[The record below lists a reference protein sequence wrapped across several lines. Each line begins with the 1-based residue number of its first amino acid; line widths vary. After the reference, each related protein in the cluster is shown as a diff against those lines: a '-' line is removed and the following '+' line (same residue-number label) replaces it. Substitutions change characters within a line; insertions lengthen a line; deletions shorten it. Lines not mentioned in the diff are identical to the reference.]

1 MIAMNKGKFHM
12 KKSLFLAL
20 VFCISFV
27 FAQQEKMDF
36 RSADIKY
43 LNKQQLRE
51 YQRWREEQFRLM
63 KSTGLQSEVKS
74 LIIQG
79 NKIRS
84 IIYNTGAISNP
95 GVTGNVLDLVWNG
108 LGYGYEFGP
117 LAGARVPRSTIPT
130 DSVSIVIDGFGGAN
144 RSTADGDFAPD
155 GITKW
160 GWLPLAGY
168 SAPGQNDVAS
178 WGARTSDLR
187 IKPRSWPESWYNQTI
202 GEYIYP
208 SFLGGNATV
217 PDEEVYYVVD
227 DSTDKEFDYLPI
239 PSVTQHGGLG
249 LDLEVRSMQFANPL
263 AEDIIFLVY
272 TAEMDLRAKKID
284 RMFFGMFGD
293 PHIGGPNN
301 FGDDAASFIPGKAIG
316 LPLFDNLLLI
326 DGQVVNQRSRNMV
339 YSWDPDNR
347 SDIPSIVPGYF
358 GYKFL
363 ESPNNSTDGI
373 DNDDDG
379 ITDENPFNSK
389 GYFVDGINIPLTA
402 GVSDVA
408 KYTALYGAP
417 KPRWSGDEDGDWN
430 KENDDVGIDG
440 IGGTGDFGEGDGF
453 PSQAFF
459 SDLNGNGK
467 YDSGEP
473 LDTLQQS
480 GWGWA
485 GSEPNFGFRDVNESD
500 QIGLRSFWSLVFG
513 GTNRPKNDNLMYN
526 SMASEMDTAALA
538 LLYPIDPA
546 NLGDFI
552 FLYGTG
558 PFPMEPGHRERFS
571 IALLMGSDLKDL
583 LLNSETAQLVL
594 EASYRFAQPPP
605 KPKVTAVPGNGR
617 VTLYW
622 DTNAENA
629 RDPFSGKQDFEGY
642 KIYRSQDYTFKD
654 VFTITDGNGYPF
666 LGKALYDEKSRKTA
680 QWHRPWTQAE
690 KDKYL
695 GGFHP
700 IEYRGRYI
708 KYYMGEPED
717 QTGLRHEYVD
727 STVTNGVTYYY
738 AVVSFDHGDDS
749 LQLPPSE
756 SQAIIQRDPVTQQF
770 KFDVNTVGVTP
781 NDKAR
786 GIISPVH
793 DIEKGMTLTQ
803 TKGAGT
809 GKISV
814 KVLDELSLS
823 KNGVN
828 ITFDTILVN
837 STKTLAYSMK
847 RDVPVVEQFT
857 GNENL
862 FVNLL
867 HRNLVVSSVRVFNGS
882 DTNAANI
889 DNSLLVIDSVGG
901 RLRAINT
908 GLLLKTNT
916 YTVAYQYYPVVHSTA
931 FNNSDAN
938 PVFDGIRVYFTNDPL
953 VLDSTSSFFLPAR
966 PQGLTASVA
975 NPTLGSVRYAPLDI
989 KIEFLISTADT
1000 NALGNYIAP
1009 VDSFGTT
1016 NPANK
1021 TVRTPFRIVNA
1032 TDTIPLQA
1040 LIKDAGTPGKLGRW
1054 DIGEEIVILT
1064 PVPYRVVANNAMMGI
1079 TFRKTNPASSPTITA
1094 GTSFTGKM
1102 KKPYTGKDAFYLTT
1116 SPVAYDP
1123 SIADANIDKVI
1134 VVPNPYVVTSA
1145 FEQPSFRQDLRG
1157 DRVVQFRNLPRECT
1171 IRIYTITGELVQT
1184 LRKNDVTNY
1193 LNWDLLSSES
1203 ARIGYGIYIY
1213 HVETP
1218 TGATKIGRLGVIK

>member
-1 MIAMNKGKFHM
+1 M
-12 KKSLFLAL
+12 KKSVFLAL
-20 VFCISFV
+20 LVCFSII
-27 FAQQEKMDF
+27 FAQDEKIDF
-36 RSADIKY
+36 RTADIKY
-43 LNKQQLRE
+43 LNKQQRVE
-51 YQRWREEQFRLM
+51 YQRWREEQFRLL
-63 KSTGLQSEVKS
+63 KATGQQSEVKS

-168 SAPGQNDVAS
+168 SAQGQNDVAS

-187 IKPRSWPESWYNQTI
+187 IKPKSWPESWYNETI

-208 SFLGGNATV
+208 SFLGGNASV

-239 PSVTQHGGLG
+239 ATVPEHGGLG
-249 LDLEVRSMQFANPL
+249 LDLEVRTMQFANPL

-272 TAEMDLRAKKID
+272 TAEMDLRAKKVD
-284 RMFFGMFGD
+284 NMFFGMFGD
-293 PHIGGPNN
+293 PHIGGPTNY
-301 FGDDAASFIPGKAIG
+301 GDDAASFIPGKAIG
-316 LPLFDNLLLI
+316 QPLFDDLLII
-326 DGQVVNQRSRNMV
+326 DGQTVTQRARNMV
-339 YSWDPDNR
+339 YSWDPDGK
-347 SDIPSIVPGYF
+347 SEIPSIVPGYF

-363 ESPNNSTDGI
+363 ESPNNSVDAV

-379 ITDENPFNSK
+379 ISDESPFNAK
-389 GYFVDGINIPLTA
+389 GFQIDGINILSNT
-402 GVSDVA
+402 GVADVA

-417 KPRWSGDEDGDWN
+417 RPRWSGDEDGDWN

-459 SDLNGNGK
+459 NDLNGNGE
-467 YDSGEP
+467 YEFGEP
-473 LDTLQQS
+473 LDTVLQS

-513 GTNRPKNDNLMYN
+513 GNNRPKNDNLMYT
-526 SMASEMDTAALA
+526 SISSEMDTAALA
-538 LLYPIDPA
+538 LLYPINPE
-546 NLGDFI
+546 NLGDYI

-605 KPKVTAVPGNGR
+605 KPMVTAVAGDGR

-622 DTNAENA
+622 DTNAEKA
-629 RDPFSGKQDFEGY
+629 RDPFTGKQDFEGY

-666 LGKALYDEKSRKTA
+666 LGKALYDEKSRRTA

-690 KDKYL
+690 RDKYP

-708 KYYMGEPED
+708 KYYMGEPAD
-717 QTGLRHEYVD
+717 SSGLRHEYVD

-756 SQAIIQRDPVTQQF
+756 SQAIIQRDPTTQLF
-770 KFDVNTVGVTP
+770 KYDINTVGVTP
-781 NDKAR
+781 NDNAR
-786 GIISPVH
+786 GIITTKH
-793 DIEKGMTLTQ
+793 DIEKGATLSQTQ
-803 TKGAGT
+803 GSGT
-809 GKISV
+809 GKLSV
-814 KVLDELSLS
+814 KVLDELALS
-823 KNGVN
+823 KNAAT
-828 ITFDTILVN
+828 ISFDTVAVN
-837 STKTLAYSMK
+837 SINTLTYSIL
-847 RDVPVVEQFT
+847 RQIPVVEQFV

-862 FVNLL
+862 FVNLH
-867 HRNLVVSSVRVFNGS
+867 HRNLVLSSVRVFNGA
-882 DTNAANI
+882 DTTAPLI
-889 DNSLLVIDSVGG
+889 DKTLLFVDSAGG
-901 RLRAINT
+901 RLRALSNGT
-908 GLLLKTNT
+908 LLKTKT
-916 YTVAYQYYPVVHSTA
+916 YSVSYQYYPVINSTA
-931 FNNSDAN
+931 YNDADAN
-938 PVFDGIRVYFTNDPL
+938 PVFDGIRIYVTNDL
-953 VLDSTSSFFLPAR
+953 LGYDGVGSYFLPST
-966 PQGLTASVA
+966 PQGITGTIAA
-975 NPTLGSVRYAPLDI
+975 PTLGVIKMAPMDI
-989 KIEFLISTADT
+989 KIDFVISTADT
-1000 NALGNYIAP
+1000 NALGDYSAP
-1009 VDSFGTT
+1009 ADSFGTT
-1016 NPANK
+1016 NPNVK
-1021 TVRTPFRIVNA
+1021 TVRTPFKII
-1032 TDTIPLQA
+1032 TPTETISLQV
-1040 LIKDAGTPGKLGRW
+1040 LIKDGATPGKNGRW

-1064 PVPYRVVANNAMMGI
+1064 PPPYRSSANNTMMGLTI
-1079 TFRKTNPASSPTITA
+1079 KKSNANGNPLIPA
-1094 GTSFTGKM
+1094 GTSYTGRM
-1102 KKPYTGKDAFYLTT
+1102 KKPFTDKDEFYITT
-1116 SPVAYDP
+1116 SPVVYD
-1123 SIADANIDKVI
+1123 AALGDANIDKII
-1134 VVPNPYVVTSA
+1134 VVPNPYVVSSA

-1184 LRKNDVTNY
+1184 LRKTGNTNY
-1193 LNWDLLSSES
+1193 INWDLLSSES

-1218 TGATKIGRLGVIK
+1218 TGATKIGRLGIIK

>member
-1 MIAMNKGKFHM
+1 M
-12 KKSLFLAL
+12 KKNVLLILLMSF
-20 VFCISFV
+20 SFV
-27 FAQQEKMDF
+27 IAQEEKIDF

-43 LNKQQLRE
+43 LNAQQRIE
-51 YQRWREEQFRLM
+51 YQRWRDEQFRLM
-63 KSTGLQSEVKS
+63 KASGLQSEVKS

-187 IKPRSWPESWYNQTI
+187 VKPKSWPESWYNETI

-208 SFLGGNATV
+208 SFLGGNASV

-239 PSVTQHGGLG
+239 ASIPEHGGLG

-284 RMFFGMFGD
+284 NMFFGMFGD

-301 FGDDAASFIPGKAIG
+301 YGDDAASFIPGKAIG
-316 LPLFDNLLLI
+316 KPLFDDLLI
-326 DGQVVNQRSRNMV
+326 VDGQTVTQRARNMV
-339 YSWDPDNR
+339 YSWDPDAK

-363 ESPNNSTDGI
+363 ESPNNSVDAA

-389 GYFVDGINIPLTA
+389 GFQIDGINIPLTT
-402 GVSDVA
+402 GVSDIP

-417 KPRWSGDEDGDWN
+417 RPRWSGDEDGDWN

-459 SDLNGNGK
+459 NDVNGNGE
-467 YDSGEP
+467 YDTGEP
-473 LDTLQQS
+473 LDTVLQS

-513 GTNRPKNDNLMYN
+513 GNNRPKNDNLMYT
-526 SMASEMDTAALA
+526 SMSSEMDTAALA
-538 LLYPIDPA
+538 LLYPINPE

-605 KPKVTAVPGNGR
+605 KPMVSAVAGDGR

-622 DTNAENA
+622 DTNAERA
-629 RDPFSGKQDFEGY
+629 RDPFTGKQDFEGY

-690 KDKYL
+690 RDKYL

-708 KYYMGEPED
+708 KYYMGEPSD
-717 QTGLRHEYVD
+717 SSGLRHEYVD
-727 STVTNGVTYYY
+727 STVTNGITYYY

-756 SQAIIQRDPVTQQF
+756 SQAIIQRDPTTQLF
-770 KFDVNTVGVTP
+770 KFDINTVGVTP

-786 GIISPVH
+786 GIITTKH
-793 DIEKGMTLTQ
+793 EIEKGATLSQ

-809 GKISV
+809 GKLTV
-814 KVLDELSLS
+814 KVLDELALTANAALIDFDSTT
-823 KNGVN
+823 VN
-828 ITFDTILVN
+828 NV
-837 STKTLAYSMK
+837 KTLTYNVL
-847 RDVPVVEQFT
+847 RIVPVVEQFV

-862 FVNLL
+862 FVNLH
-867 HRNLVVSSVRVFNGS
+867 HRNLVLSSVRVFNGP
-882 DTNAANI
+882 DTTAPQI
-889 DNSLLVIDSVGG
+889 DNNLLFIDSAGG

-908 GLLLKTNT
+908 GTLLKTRT
-916 YTVAYQYYPVVHSTA
+916 YSVSYQYYPVINSTTYK
-931 FNNSDAN
+931 SGDAN
-938 PVFDGIRVYFTNDPL
+938 PVFDGIRIYVEND
-953 VLDSTSSFFLPAR
+953 VLAYDGAGSYFLPAT
-966 PQGLTASVA
+966 PAGVTGTIAA
-975 NPTLGSVRYAPLDI
+975 PTLGVIKMAPLDI
-989 KIEFLISTADT
+989 KIDFTISTADT
-1000 NALGNYIAP
+1000 NAQGDYIAP
-1009 VDSFGTT
+1009 ADSFGTT
-1016 NPANK
+1016 NPNVK
-1021 TVRTPFRIVNA
+1021 TVRTPFKVINA
-1032 TDTIPLQA
+1032 TDTISLQV
-1040 LIKDAGTPGKLGRW
+1040 LIKDGATPGKNGRW
-1054 DIGEEIVILT
+1054 DLGEEIVILT
-1064 PVPYRVVANNAMMGI
+1064 PPPYRTTATNTMMGI
-1079 TFRKTNPASSPTITA
+1079 TIKKSNTNGNPVITA
-1094 GTSFTGKM
+1094 GTSYTGRM
-1102 KKPYTGKDAFYLTT
+1102 KKPFTDKDEFSLTT
-1116 SPVAYDP
+1116 APVVYDAAL
-1123 SIADANIDKVI
+1123 ADANIDKII
-1134 VVPNPYVVTSA
+1134 VVPNPYVVSSA

-1184 LRKNDVTNY
+1184 LRKTGNTNY
-1193 LNWDLLSSES
+1193 MNWDLLSSES

-1218 TGATKIGRLGVIK
+1218 TGATKIGRLGIIK

>member
-1 MIAMNKGKFHM
+1 M
-12 KKSLFLAL
+12 KNGILAFLLFLTVAT
-20 VFCISFV
+20 
-27 FAQQEKMDF
+27 AQEKIDF
-36 RSADIKY
+36 RTVDVKY
-43 LNKQQLRE
+43 LNAAQLRE
-51 YQRWREEQFRLM
+51 FKRWRDDQFRLM
-63 KSTGLQSEVKS
+63 KATGLQSEVKS

-117 LAGARVPRSTIPT
+117 LAGARVPRSTVPG

-155 GITKW
+155 GVTKW
-160 GWLPLAGY
+160 GWLPVPGY

-187 IKPRSWPESWYNQTI
+187 IRPSSWPESWYNSII

-239 PSVTQHGGLG
+239 ASIPAHGGLG
-249 LDLEVRSMQFANPL
+249 LDLEVRTMQFANPL

-272 TAEMDLRAKKID
+272 TAAMDQRAKKVD
-284 RMFFGMFGD
+284 KMFFGMFGD

-316 LPLFDNLLLI
+316 LPQFDQLLDI
-326 DGQVVNQRSRNMV
+326 DGKTVTQRARNMV
-339 YSWDPDNR
+339 YSWDPNGGA
-347 SDIPSIVPGYF
+347 DIPTIQPGYF

-363 ESPNNSTDGI
+363 ESPNNSGDGL

-379 ITDENPFNSK
+379 ITDEGPFNVK
-389 GYFVDGINIPLTA
+389 GAFIDGITLALSTGI
-402 GVSDVA
+402 SDTA
-408 KYTALYGAP
+408 KYIALYGAP

-440 IGGTGDFGEGDGF
+440 IGGTGDYGEGDGF
-453 PSQAFF
+453 PSQAFY
-459 SDLNGNGK
+459 SDQNGNGL
-467 YDSGEP
+467 YDAGEP
-473 LDTLQQS
+473 LDTMQVP
-480 GWGWA
+480 GYGWA

-513 GTNRPKNDNLMYN
+513 GNNRPKNDNLMY
-526 SMASEMDTAALA
+526 SSISSEMDTAALA

-546 NLGDFI
+546 NLGDYI
-552 FLYGTG
+552 FLYGSG

-605 KPKVTAVPGNGR
+605 KPKVTAVAGDGR

-622 DTNAENA
+622 DTNAEGA
-629 RDPFSGKQDFEGY
+629 RDPFTGKQDFEGY

-666 LGKALYDEKSRKTA
+666 LGKALYDEKARKSA
-680 QWHRPWTQAE
+680 QWHRPWSQAE
-690 KDKYL
+690 QDKYL

-700 IEYRGRYI
+700 VEYRGRFI
-708 KYYMGEPED
+708 KYYMGEPSD
-717 QTGLRHEYVD
+717 QSGLRHEYVD

-756 SQAIIQRDPVTQQF
+756 SQAVIQRDPTTQLF
-770 KFDVNTVGVTP
+770 KYDINTVAATP
-781 NDKAR
+781 NDKAA
-786 GIISPVH
+786 GIVSPIH
-793 DIEKGMTLTQ
+793 EIQKGMTLTQ
-803 TKGAGT
+803 TAGSGT
-809 GKISV
+809 GKMTV
-814 KVLDELSLS
+814 KVLNEERLV
-823 KNGVN
+823 KNQVR
-828 ITFDTILVN
+828 IDFDTVLVN
-837 STKTLAYSMK
+837 SVKTLAYSVL
-847 RDVPVVEQFT
+847 REVPVVEQFT

-862 FVNLL
+862 FVSLAN
-867 HRNLVVSSVRVFNGS
+867 RNIVPATVRVFNGP
-882 DTNAANI
+882 DTLAARI
-889 DNSLLVIDSVGG
+889 ADSLILVDSAGG
-901 RLRAINT
+901 RLRALSA
-908 GLLLKTNT
+908 GVLLKTRT
-916 YTVAYQYYPVVHSTA
+916 YTASYLYYPVIASTVFA
-931 FNNSDAN
+931 QGDAN
-938 PVFDGIRVYFTNDPL
+938 PVFDGVRLYITNDPL
-953 VLDSTSSFFLPAR
+953 AIDSANSFFLPAR
-966 PQGLTASVA
+966 PNGLSYSVA
-975 NPTLGSVRYAPLDI
+975 NPTLGAVRYAPLDI
-989 KIEFLISTADT
+989 RIDFVQSTADT
-1000 NALGNYIAP
+1000 NASGNYIAP
-1009 VDSFGTT
+1009 ADSFGTN
-1016 NPANK
+1016 NPNTK
-1021 TVRTPFRIVNA
+1021 TVRTPFKIVNA

-1040 LIKDAGTPGKLGRW
+1040 LIRDGATTGKAGRW

-1064 PVPYRVVANNAMMGI
+1064 PPPYRTVANNSMMGI
-1079 TFRKTNPASSPTITA
+1079 TLRKSFSFSNPTITA
-1094 GTSFTGKM
+1094 GTTFTAKM
-1102 KKPYTGKDAFYLTT
+1102 KKPYTGNDAFRLTT
-1116 SPVAYDP
+1116 TPIAYDAAA
-1123 SIADANIDKVI
+1123 ADAALKNVI
-1134 VVPNPYVVTSA
+1134 VVPNPYVVASA

-1157 DRVVQFRNLPRECT
+1157 ERAVQFRNLPRECT
-1171 IRIYTITGELVQT
+1171 IRIYTVTGELVRT
-1184 LRKNDVTNY
+1184 LHKNDNANY
-1193 LNWDLLSSES
+1193 LNWDLLSMES
-1203 ARIGYGIYIY
+1203 ARVGYGLYIY

>member
-1 MIAMNKGKFHM
+1 M
-12 KKSLFLAL
+12 KKGILLFLL
-20 VFCISFV
+20 FV
-27 FAQQEKMDF
+27 SAVSAQQEKIDF
-36 RSADIKY
+36 RTVDIKY
-43 LNKQQLRE
+43 LNKQQLQE
-51 YQRWREEQFRLM
+51 YQQWREDQFRLM
-63 KSTGLQSEVKS
+63 KSNGLQSEVKS

-117 LAGARVPRSTIPT
+117 LAGARVPRSTVPT

-160 GWLPLAGY
+160 GWLPVPGY

-187 IKPRSWPESWYNQTI
+187 IKPKSWPESWYNSI
-202 GEYIYP
+202 VGEYIYP
-208 SFLGGNATV
+208 SFLGGNASV

-239 PSVTQHGGLG
+239 ASIPEHGGLG
-249 LDLEVRSMQFANPL
+249 LDLEVRTMQFANPL

-272 TAEMDLRAKKID
+272 TAEMDQRAKKVD
-284 RMFFGMFGD
+284 NVYFGMFGD

-316 LPLFDNLLLI
+316 IPLFDNLLTV
-326 DGQVVNQRSRNMV
+326 DGKIVSQRARNMV
-339 YSWDPDNR
+339 YSWDPDGK
-347 SDIPSIVPGYF
+347 SDIASIVPGYF

-363 ESPNNSTDGI
+363 ESPNNSVDLI

-379 ITDENPFNSK
+379 ITDESPFNVK
-389 GYFVDGINIPLTA
+389 GSYIDGIVLPLNT
-402 GVSDVA
+402 GISDVA
-408 KYTALYGAP
+408 KYTDLYGAP

-430 KENDDVGIDG
+430 KENDDLGIDG

-453 PSQAFF
+453 PSQAFY
-459 SDLNGNGK
+459 SDVNGNGK
-467 YDSGEP
+467 YDAGEP
-473 LDTLQQS
+473 LDTIQRV
-480 GWGWA
+480 GYGWA

-500 QIGLRSFWSLVFG
+500 QIGLRSFWSLTFG
-513 GTNRPKNDNLMYN
+513 GTNRPKNDNLMYA
-526 SMASEMDTAALA
+526 SMSSEMDTAALA

-605 KPKVTAVPGNGR
+605 KPKVTAVAGNGR

-622 DTNAENA
+622 DANAETA

-680 QWHRPWTQAE
+680 QWHRPWTQTE
-690 KDKYL
+690 QDKYV

-700 IEYRGRYI
+700 IEYRGRFI
-708 KYYMGEPED
+708 KYYMGEPSD

-756 SQAIIQRDPVTQQF
+756 SQAIIQRDPTTQLF
-770 KFDVNTVGVTP
+770 KYDVNTVGVTP
-781 NDKAR
+781 NDKAV
-786 GIISPVH
+786 GINSPIH
-793 DIEKGMTLTQ
+793 EIEKGMTLTQ
-803 TKGAGT
+803 TGGSGT
-809 GKISV
+809 GKLSV
-814 KVLDELSLS
+814 KVLNEQTLTKSS
-823 KNGVN
+823 VK
-828 ITFDTILVN
+828 ISFDTVLVN
-837 STKTLAYSMK
+837 STKTLSYSVL
-847 RDVPVVEQFT
+847 RELPTVEQFT
-857 GNENL
+857 GNELL
-862 FVNLL
+862 FVNLIN
-867 HRNLVVSSVRVFNGS
+867 RNLVTSSVKVFNGL
-882 DTNAANI
+882 DTNASQVSS
-889 DNSLLVIDSVGG
+889 SLLVIDSAGG
-901 RLRAINT
+901 RLRANQT
-908 GLLLKTNT
+908 GVLLKTST
-916 YTVAYQYYPVVHSTA
+916 YTVSYQYYPVIKSNI
-931 FNNSDAN
+931 FQSGDAN
-938 PVFDGIRVYFTNDPL
+938 PVFDGIRIYVTNDPL
-953 VLDSTSSFFLPAR
+953 VIDSTNSFFLPSR

-975 NPTLGSVRYAPLDI
+975 NPTLGAVKYAPLDI
-989 KIEFLISTADT
+989 KIDFIISTADT
-1000 NALGNYIAP
+1000 NANGDYIAP
-1009 VDSFGTT
+1009 ADSFGTN

-1021 TVRTPFRIVNA
+1021 TVRTPFKIVNA
-1032 TDTIPLQA
+1032 TDTIQLQA
-1040 LIKDAGTPGKLGRW
+1040 LIRDGTTTGKPGRW
-1054 DIGEEIVILT
+1054 DVGEEIVILT
-1064 PVPYRVVANNAMMGI
+1064 PVPYRTVANNSMMGI
-1079 TFRKTNPASSPTITA
+1079 ILRKSNTNSSPSIPA

-1102 KKPYTGKDAFYLTT
+1102 KKPFTSKDAFTLTT
-1116 SPVAYDP
+1116 TGISYDAA
-1123 SIADANIDKVI
+1123 IGDANLEKII

-1157 DRVVQFRNLPRECT
+1157 DRVIQFRNLPRECT
-1171 IRIYTITGELVQT
+1171 IRIYTITGELVRT
-1184 LRKNDVTNY
+1184 LQKNDNTNY
-1193 LNWDLLSSES
+1193 MNWDLLSSES
-1203 ARIGYGIYIY
+1203 ARIGYGLYIY

-1218 TGATKIGRLGVIK
+1218 TGGTKIGRIGIIK